1 MMVVQTNKAYA
12 PLVGGIEKTITNLA
26 EGLCMKD
33 GINVQVLVCNHE
45 RSLRTVRREMNGVP
59 VTYVP
64 TWGLVASLPISPSYL
79 GSLIRMRGD
88 ILHIHEPFPLADL
101 SVLTF
106 PAVAKHFSKIVVT
119 WHSDIVRQRWAMRY
133 YGPLVRRFLRRVD
146 RILVSSPNLIAH
158 SEYLSPMSDRC
169 EVIPLGVKME
179 WVHQSGTRTDRV
191 EQIRCTY
198 GTPLL
203 LFVGRLVYYKGIRY
217 LVEALAMIPG
227 ARLVMIGSGPLK
239 GELLRQVE
247 RLGLR
252 ERVTIIPPVS
262 EEELHAFY
270 EACDMLVLPSIERS
284 EAYGLVQVEA
294 MASGKPVVSTR
305 LDTGVPFVNQHRV
318 TGLTVPMRD
327 ARALADAISL
337 LIRDTDL
344 RVRLGQQARDRA
356 LREFSAEMMVERTI
370 DVYRRLL
377 A

>member
-1 MMVVQTNKAYA
+1 
-12 PLVGGIEKTITNLA
+12 
-26 EGLCMKD
+26 
-33 GINVQVLVCNHE
+33 
-45 RSLRTVRREMNGVP
+45 
-59 VTYVP
+59 
-64 TWGLVASLPISPSYL
+64 
-79 GSLIRMRGD
+79 
-88 ILHIHEPFPLADL
+88 
-101 SVLTF
+101 
-106 PAVAKHFSKIVVT
+106 
-119 WHSDIVRQRWAMRY
+119 
-133 YGPLVRRFLRRVD
+133 
-146 RILVSSPNLIAH
+146 
-158 SEYLSPMSDRC
+158 
-169 EVIPLGVKME
+169 
-179 WVHQSGTRTDRV
+179 
-191 EQIRCTY
+191 
-198 GTPLL
+198 
-203 LFVGRLVYYKGIRY
+203 
-217 LVEALAMIPG
+217 MIPG